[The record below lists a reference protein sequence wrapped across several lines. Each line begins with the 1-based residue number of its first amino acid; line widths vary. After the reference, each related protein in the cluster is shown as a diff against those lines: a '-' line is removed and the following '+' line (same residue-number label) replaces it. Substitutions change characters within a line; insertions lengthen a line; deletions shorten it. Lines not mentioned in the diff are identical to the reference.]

1 MTVAEVKKVLDDLPD
16 EYDIPVMSWL
26 FGENDGPYLVS
37 EDFHRFMQRLNKEEL
52 DIKDILWEMEV
63 LGDTQD
69 NIGSNFCNNLWKVIE
84 ALQDSVK

>member
-26 FGENDGPYLVS
+26 FREDDGPYLVS

-69 NIGSNFCNNLWKVIE
+69 NIGSNFCHNLWKVIE